1 MTLGEL
7 GKRAGGVDYAAVGM
21 ALSRFE
27 SKMTASSELRRE
39 AALIEQQMLN
49 VDSAEKPLFSWLRQ
63 HEMTVAS
70 FLSVGDRVR
79 SP

>member
-27 SKMTASSELRRE
+27 SKMAANAELRRE
-39 AALIEQQMLN
+39 AALIEEQLLT
-49 VDSAEKPLFSWLRQ
+49 V
-63 HEMTVAS
+63 EM
-70 FLSVGDRVR
+70 
-79 SP
+79 